1 MRLVDPRR
9 WVVTCDPGIDDAVA
23 LAVAAGRGDCDLRAV
38 VAGAGNVDALTAWRN
53 ACGLADLL
61 GFDVP
66 VAIGSAATV
75 DGRPIRREGHAHG
88 VDGLAGLARRLPHP
102 GGGPPGARWAAPA
115 GARNAPTDGGSLVGG
130 DVVATGPLTDVALAL
145 RAGRPVGRVVWM
157 GGSYVPAADGP
168 GPVGHE
174 FNAGVDPQA
183 VDEVLVAAV
192 DLAIVPIEVTRR
204 VTLGPHDLARW
215 SSGPPPARFCADLA
229 VRRPRRGG
237 HRIELHDPVAVVA
250 ALEPELFRWE
260 RRRVRCVAG
269 GGDAPPGALVAA
281 AGPPSAAIAVGVDAP
296 AVRDRIVDAVLAA
309 GRGEHG

>member
-1 MRLVDPRR
+1 M
-9 WVVTCDPGIDDAVA
+9 VTCDPGIDDAVA

-215 SSGPPPARFCADLA
+215 SSGPPPARFCVDLA

-281 AGPPSAAIAVGVDAP
+281 PGPPSAAIAVGVDAP
-296 AVRDRIVDAVLAA
+296 AVRDRIVDAVLAT